1 MKVLPNK
8 REGVKNMFIL
18 DDLLLLPAKG
28 LGSIFMK
35 IYEMTQS
42 ELGDTEK
49 IKEELQHLQTLYEID
64 QITDEEYEE
73 KEAEILKRLEVAEGA
88 M

>member
-1 MKVLPNK
+1 
-8 REGVKNMFIL
+8 
-18 DDLLLLPAKG
+18 
-28 LGSIFMK
+28 
-35 IYEMTQS
+35 
-42 ELGDTEK
+42 
-49 IKEELQHLQTLYEID
+49 LYEID